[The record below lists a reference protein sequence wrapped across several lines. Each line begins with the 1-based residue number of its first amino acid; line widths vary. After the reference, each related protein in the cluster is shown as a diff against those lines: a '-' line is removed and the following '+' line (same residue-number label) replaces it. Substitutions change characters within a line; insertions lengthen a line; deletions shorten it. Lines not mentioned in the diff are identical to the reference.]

1 MLSHHVDEFS
11 LVSAFFLFSVG
22 CVNIFLGL
30 VFRESAKTRRS
41 LTAWHNQYKDASD
54 SVLPTSARAGS
65 PTGPRPLVMYAGGW
79 DKEREAYGYGADA
92 SRAGSLSSQKSGM
105 GFGRQGEKA
114 ALARG
119 FTLQRPSEALPTY
132 IPKPVSHVRHSSHS
146 EASTSGDE
154 TAV

>member
-1 MLSHHVDEFS
+1 MDEFS

-22 CVNIFLGL
+22 CLNIFLGL
-30 VFRESAKTRRS
+30 VFRESAKPRRT
-41 LTAWHNQYKDASD
+41 LAAWRGRFLGPDD
-54 SVLPTSARAGS
+54 GVLPTASSSRKGRPNS
-65 PTGPRPLVMYAGGW
+65 TGPRPLVMSSGVW
-79 DKEREAYGYGADA
+79 EKEHEAYGGGAGADT

-119 FTLQRPSEALPTY
+119 FTLQRPAEALPTY
-132 IPKPVSHVRHSSHS
+132 VPKPVSHVRHSSAPS
-146 EASTSGDE
+146 ASDSSD